1 MIDYGDIQ
9 ERPLDPPDEGFI
21 EFCTK
26 CGEEFTTDY
35 LADPLICDSCRR
47 EALLTQPIPTT
58 LQDELDRS
66 LRALDKME
74 EDIAIIKKAILA
86 RRQA

>member
-35 LADPLICDSCRR
+35 LADPLICDSCVRQS
-47 EALLTQPIPTT
+47 LLTQPIPQRVQED
-58 LQDELDRS
+58 LDESLKVLDRI
-66 LRALDKME
+66 
-74 EDIAIIKKAILA
+74 EDEISEFRNNRLA